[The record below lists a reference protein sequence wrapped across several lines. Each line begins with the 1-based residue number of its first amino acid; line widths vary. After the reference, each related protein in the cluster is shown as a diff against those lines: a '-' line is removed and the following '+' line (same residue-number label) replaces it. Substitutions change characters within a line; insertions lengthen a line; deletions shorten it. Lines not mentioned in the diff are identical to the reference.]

1 MRPGNRRFGVTMV
14 GPVICAFGTDE
25 QKAEHLPHILDGSRF
40 WCQGYSE
47 PGSGSDLA
55 SLRTAAVRDGDDYVV
70 NGQKIWTTQA
80 HIADW
85 IFCLVRTS
93 TEGKPQEGIS
103 FLLIDMKTPGIEVK
117 PIYSIDGDHHLNEVY
132 FTDVRVPVTNL
143 VGNENEGWTYA
154 KYCSA

>member
-1 MRPGNRRFGVTMV
+1 MSGLFRAG
-14 GPVICAFGTDE
+14 
-25 QKAEHLPHILDGSRF
+25 L
-40 WCQGYSE
+40 
-47 PGSGSDLA
+47 GSDLA

-103 FLLIDMKTPGIEVK
+103 FLLIDMNTPGIEVK

-132 FTDVRVPVTNL
+132 FTDVRVPVANL
-143 VGNENEGWTYA
+143 VGEENQGWTYA
-154 KYCSA
+154 KYLLGHERAGIAGPGYYRQRPGQSEKRTQLFGGNRR